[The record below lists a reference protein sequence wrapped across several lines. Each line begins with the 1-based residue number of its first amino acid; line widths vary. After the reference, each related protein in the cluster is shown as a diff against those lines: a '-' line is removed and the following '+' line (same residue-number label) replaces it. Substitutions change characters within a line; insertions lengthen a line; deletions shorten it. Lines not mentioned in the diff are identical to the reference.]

1 MSSDIIRTALL
12 LGCQTTI
19 TITPAGYY
27 PPEEHDTP
35 EQPKPFQPDPD
46 NRETDA
52 TMELNQDADLG
63 LARVGDTMD
72 IDVDGTIMTYRV
84 ASTDMN
90 AAWMVP
96 TTVWR
101 DRMPFDKDGSNEW
114 TTSSLRTWMNGWYLD
129 HLPGTIRRRIMPY
142 HMLLPDGGAD
152 ICDVWAPSEEQ
163 TFGSAIFG
171 DDVKPG
177 RERLFPDLA
186 SRRLTDPDGT
196 ERWWWTRSS
205 VSGIASVVPVVNS
218 DGTAHSGIASYTGGG
233 ALPCFILGR
242 QAE

>member
-1 MSSDIIRTALL
+1 MSDTIRTALL
-12 LGCQTTI
+12 LGCQI
-19 TITPAGYY
+19 TITPPAFLADVQ
-27 PPEEHDTP
+27 DTP
-35 EQPKPFQPDPD
+35 EPPSPLQPNPVDDRNEP
-46 NRETDA
+46 
-52 TMELNQDADLG
+52 MELDTDADLD
-63 LARVGDTMD
+63 LARPGDTMD
-72 IDVDGTIMTYRV
+72 ITVDGTIMTYRV

-101 DRMPFDKDGSNEW
+101 ERMPFDRNGSNDW
-114 TTSSLRTWMNGWYLD
+114 TTSTLRAWMNGWYLD
-129 HLPGTIRRRIMPY
+129 HLPDTIRRRILPY
-142 HMLLPDGGAD
+142 HLLLPGGGAD

-177 RERLFPDLA
+177 CERLFGDRA
-186 SRRLTDPDGT
+186 SRVLTDPDGDK
-196 ERWWWTRSS
+196 RWWWTRSS
-205 VSGIASVVPVVNS
+205 NSGGTSGVPVVFS
-218 DGTAHSGIASYTGGG
+218 VGTANRSGAYYTGGG